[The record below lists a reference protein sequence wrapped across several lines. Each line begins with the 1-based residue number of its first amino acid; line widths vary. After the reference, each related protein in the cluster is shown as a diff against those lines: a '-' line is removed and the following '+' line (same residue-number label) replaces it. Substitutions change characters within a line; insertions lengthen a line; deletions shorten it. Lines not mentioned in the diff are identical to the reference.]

1 MQVGVAD
8 VFVSKANS
16 VDEMSKYFGEV
27 EGC

>member
-16 VDEMSKYFGEV
+16 MDEMRNYFGGV
-27 EGC
+27 EGR

>member
-16 VDEMSKYFGEV
+16 VDEMSKYFGGV